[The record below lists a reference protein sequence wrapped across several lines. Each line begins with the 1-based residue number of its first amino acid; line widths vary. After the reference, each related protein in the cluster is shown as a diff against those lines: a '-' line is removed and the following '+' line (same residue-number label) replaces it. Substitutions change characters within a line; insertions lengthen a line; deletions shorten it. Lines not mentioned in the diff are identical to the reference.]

1 MQIPGGLRRQTTG
14 FTSALSRAA
23 ASRENRV
30 QRRSF
35 AGRVI
40 ALLRSGDEGQSIVEF
55 ALVLPLLM
63 TILFC
68 MYSLT
73 MALYQYQQ
81 LEYATFF
88 AAQQVGAGRGLL
100 KDPCNT
106 VATTVAAALPSW
118 TASKFTY
125 TVFITNSSGTSNKYG
140 PTAGS
145 GFSCTA
151 GAANM
156 SANQPITVGVS
167 YQYTWIPAYLVNM
180 SGNLTTS
187 ETVLAD

>member
-1 MQIPGGLRRQTTG
+1 MQISDGLRRQTTWITRG
-14 FTSALSRAA
+14 LKRAA
-23 ASRENRV
+23 ASQKYRIHTQSFAERV
-30 QRRSF
+30 RSF
-35 AGRVI
+35 
-40 ALLRSGDEGQSIVEF
+40 LRRGDEGQSIVEF

-81 LEYATFF
+81 LEYATSV
-88 AAQQVGAGRGLL
+88 AAQQVGAGRKTLS
-100 KDPCNT
+100 DPCNT
-106 VATTVAAALPSW
+106 VVTNVTGALPSW

-125 TVFITNSSGTSNKYG
+125 TVFITGSTGTSTKYG

-145 GFSCTA
+145 SFSCTA
-151 GAANM
+151 GAALMWQNE
-156 SANQPITVGVS
+156 PITVGVS

-180 SGNLTTS
+180 SGNLSTS
-187 ETVLAD
+187 ETVLTD

>member
-1 MQIPGGLRRQTTG
+1 MQIPDGLRRQTTR
-14 FTSALSRAA
+14 FTRGLNRAA
-23 ASRENRV
+23 ASQQNRM

-40 ALLRSGDEGQSIVEF
+40 ALLRRGDEGQSIVEF

-88 AAQQVGAGRGLL
+88 AAQQVGAGRGLIT
-100 KDPCNT
+100 DPCAT
-106 VATTVAAALPSW
+106 VAATVPAALPSW
-118 TASKFTY
+118 TASMFTY
-125 TVFITNSSGTSNKYG
+125 TVFITSSSGTATKYG
-140 PTAGS
+140 PTTGS
-145 GFSCTA
+145 SFTCAA

-156 SANQPITVGVS
+156 SQNEPITVGVS
-167 YQYTWIPAYLVNM
+167 YQYTWIPAYLINM
-180 SGNLTTS
+180 SGNLSTS